1 MPAIGRSPKSRL
13 NTSACQQPERQRR
26 SHLYGSVARSTCKDE
41 EEVNASQNSRPGAKP
56 LPKPPKLAPI
66 ETPPRYK
73 HHGKNRTRVFGLRAC
88 RMSHAKNSS
97 RRLFTVS
104 AKSAIYRNIPQ
115 HTAPLTAPLKP
126 PFPRR
131 KHAREIAKP
140 PKLKPAVNAPKKA
153 SVRLC
158 TAFSVSR
165 FGACVSGISKSF
177 LR

>member
-1 MPAIGRSPKSRL
+1 MFANAAAPHLANAPNCRFHAQTPKKCRDS
-13 NTSACQQPERQRR
+13 
-26 SHLYGSVARSTCKDE
+26 
-41 EEVNASQNSRPGAKP
+41 KP
-56 LPKPPKLAPI
+56 RTAHYICVVLPKLP
-66 ETPPRYK
+66 PPRYK

-158 TAFSVSR
+158 TAFSVSQR
-165 FGACVSGISKSF
+165 MLAPSHSQKQ
-177 LR
+177 RT